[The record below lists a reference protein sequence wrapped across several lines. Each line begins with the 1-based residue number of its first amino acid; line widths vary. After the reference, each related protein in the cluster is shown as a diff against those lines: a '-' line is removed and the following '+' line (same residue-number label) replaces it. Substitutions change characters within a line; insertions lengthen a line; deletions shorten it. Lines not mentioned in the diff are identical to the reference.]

1 MTNRKTILRT
11 MLLML
16 PLTSVTSPV
25 AAKDKT
31 VASPDGN
38 LVVTLSDKGGIPSY
52 SAALGKQTVLLPSR
66 LGLVADFGD
75 LTKGMTIVDDT
86 SYVVEKHY
94 DMTRTK
100 KAHSDFK
107 ANATD
112 VTFANDK
119 GQRFTV
125 TFVVA
130 DHDVALRYFIPRQ
143 KNDNP
148 KCAII
153 RSEATSFR
161 FPDGTTTFLSPQ
173 ITPMTGWERTKPS
186 YEEEYRADAPM
197 TDRSQYGVGYT
208 FPCLFHEQL
217 PAPEVKGK
225 KNAVVKQD
233 YWVLVSETGVDGS
246 YCGSRLSDYDTQTGY
261 TIAYPQPGENNGNG
275 SAQPGIALPGHT
287 PWRTITV
294 GQGLAPIVETTIPFD
309 VVEPRYTTKHEYKP
323 GRYTWSWLVWQ
334 DNSINYADQVQ
345 FIDLAAKYGYEYVL
359 VDNWW
364 DKNIGHKGMKKL
376 AAYAKGKGV
385 KLMLWYSSNGY
396 WNDAPQT
403 PRGIMND
410 AIARKHEMAWMERIG
425 IAGIKVDFFGGDK
438 QQTMQLY
445 EDILSDA
452 KDHHLAVIFHG
463 CTLPRGWERM
473 YPNYIA
479 SEAALA
485 SENVFF
491 TEYHAK
497 KEGFEMTMHPFC
509 RNTVASFDWGG
520 VIMNRYLSRD
530 NRSRH
535 PRYTSNTFELATA
548 ITNQTSVNCVEVTP
562 QADSTVNAV
571 ERAFL
576 KDIPTTWRDTKFID
590 GYPTRYAV
598 IARQDAVSGK
608 WFVGGLN
615 GMNKSLQLTL
625 SLPMLAGQQVT
636 LLTDGKNRE
645 AVEKTVKIGKNGK
658 LKVSF
663 QSMGGIVIRQ
673 K

>member
-1 MTNRKTILRT
+1 MT
-11 MLLML
+11 
-16 PLTSVTSPV
+16 
-25 AAKDKT
+25 
-31 VASPDGN
+31 
-38 LVVTLSDKGGIPSY
+38 
-52 SAALGKQTVLLPSR
+52 
-66 LGLVADFGD
+66 
-75 LTKGMTIVDDT
+75 TK
-86 SYVVEKHY
+86 
-94 DMTRTK
+94 
-100 KAHSDFK
+100 
-107 ANATD
+107 
-112 VTFANDK
+112 
-119 GQRFTV
+119 
-125 TFVVA
+125 
-130 DHDVALRYFIPRQ
+130 
-143 KNDNP
+143 
-148 KCAII
+148 
-153 RSEATSFR
+153 
-161 FPDGTTTFLSPQ
+161 
-173 ITPMTGWERTKPS
+173 
-186 YEEEYRADAPM
+186 
-197 TDRSQYGVGYT
+197 SQFGVGYT

-217 PAPEVKGK
+217 PGNGK
-225 KNAVVKQD
+225 AKKAGQSKTD

-246 YCGSRLSDYDTQTGY
+246 YCGSRLSDYDPQTGY
-261 TIAYPQPGENNGNG
+261 TVAYPQPGENNGNG
-275 SAQPGIALPGHT
+275 SAAPGIALPGTT
-287 PWRTITV
+287 PWRTITI
-294 GQGLAPIVETTIPFD
+294 GQTLAPIVETTIPFD
-309 VVEPRYTTKHEYKP
+309 VVEPKYKTKYDYKP

-364 DKNIGHKGMKKL
+364 DKNIGRKGIKKL
-376 AAYAKGKGV
+376 AAYAKEKGV
-385 KLMLWYSSNGY
+385 RLMLWYNSNGY
-396 WNDAPQT
+396 WSDAPQT

-463 CTLPRGWERM
+463 CTIPRGWERM

-497 KEGFEMTMHPFC
+497 KEGFEMTMHPFS
-509 RNTVASFDWGG
+509 RNAIGSFDWGG

-530 NRSRH
+530 NHSRH
-535 PRYTSNTFELATA
+535 PRHTSNVFELATA

-562 QADSTVNAV
+562 QSDSTVNAV
-571 ERAFL
+571 ERTFL
-576 KDIPTTWRDTKFID
+576 KDIPTTWRETKFID

-615 GMNKSLQLTL
+615 GLSKPLQLTL

-645 AVEKTVKIGKNGK
+645 AVEKTVKVSKDGK

-663 QSMGGIVIRQ
+663 QPMGGIVIRQ

>member
-1 MTNRKTILRT
+1 MTNRKTIFKTTLFA
-11 MLLML
+11 MALAAAL
-16 PLTSVTSPV
+16 PVT
-25 AAKDKT
+25 AKDKT
-31 VASPDGN
+31 IASPNGQ
-38 LVVTLSDKGGIPSY
+38 LVVTLSD
-52 SAALGKQTVLLPSR
+52 ADGKPTYAITLNGKEVMQPSR
-66 LGLVADFGD
+66 LGFVADFGD
-75 LTKGMTIVDDT
+75 LTHSMTLTDSRD
-86 SYVVEKHY
+86 YPMEKHY

-100 KAHSDFK
+100 RAHVDFK

-112 VTFANDK
+112 VTFTNAK
-119 GQRFTV
+119 RQRFVV
-125 TFVVA
+125 TFVV
-130 DHDVALRYFIPRQ
+130 DNNNIALRYAIPRQ
-143 KNDNP
+143 KDDNP
-148 KCAII
+148 KCAVI
-153 RSEATSFR
+153 RGEATSFH
-161 FPDGTTTFLSPQ
+161 FPDGTTTFLCPQ

-186 YEEEYRADAPM
+186 YEEEYTADAPM
-197 TDRSQYGVGYT
+197 TAKSQFGVGYT

-217 PAPEVKGK
+217 SGNGNAK
-225 KNAVVKQD
+225 KADQSKDD

-246 YCGSRLSDYDTQTGY
+246 YCSSRLSDYDPQTGY
-261 TIAYPQPGENNGNG
+261 TVAYPQPGENNGNG
-275 SAQPGIALPGHT
+275 SAAPGIALPGTT
-287 PWRTITV
+287 PWRTITI
-294 GQGLAPIVETTIPFD
+294 GQTLAPIVETTIPFD
-309 VVEPRYTTKHEYKP
+309 VVEPKYKTKYDYKP

-364 DKNIGHKGMKKL
+364 DKNIRHEGIEKL
-376 AAYAKGKGV
+376 AAYAKAKGIR
-385 KLMLWYSSNGY
+385 LMLWYNSNGY
-396 WNDAPQT
+396 WNDAPQS

-410 AIARKHEMAWMERIG
+410 AIARKREMAWMERIG

-452 KDHHLAVIFHG
+452 NDHHLAVIFHG
-463 CTLPRGWERM
+463 CTIPRGWERM

-491 TEYHAK
+491 TEHHAK
-497 KEGFEMTMHPFC
+497 KEGFEMTMHPFS
-509 RNTVASFDWGG
+509 RNAIGSFDWGG

-530 NRSRH
+530 NHSRH
-535 PRYTSNTFELATA
+535 PRYTSNVFELATA

-562 QADSTVNAV
+562 QSDSTVNAV

-576 KDIPTTWRDTKFID
+576 KDIPTTWSETKFID

-615 GMNKSLQLTL
+615 GLSKPLQLTF

-645 AVEKTVKIGKNGK
+645 AVKKTIKVGKDGK

-663 QSMGGIVIRQ
+663 LPMGSIVIRQ